1 MTYALHNG
9 FFRGFNW
16 GIYIY
21 IYSYFISEEIILTQ
35 IMHHIVATF

>member
-1 MTYALHNG
+1 MHYTMDFLGDLIEAS
-9 FFRGFNW
+9 
-16 GIYIY
+16 IY